1 VKEHGTGVA
10 TGDTG
15 ALRNR
20 FSRSGGP
27 RTSWSPGFSSRLGIM
42 ARLLLPAIVL
52 LLLCVPFPG
61 DARTPVVND
70 GADSIAEYR
79 RMLREGNP
87 GELWVARGEHLYH
100 TPRGPNRVSL
110 DACDL
115 GLGPGVLE
123 GAFAALP
130 RYFEDAGRVQ
140 DLESRLVHCMV
151 TLQGFEQERL
161 QQEAF
166 SSGERES
173 DLEALA
179 AYVASRSNGLPLTV
193 QLEHPRE
200 LEMYRIGEAL
210 FHRRSGPLDM
220 SCAICHSR
228 EQRRIRLQGL
238 MNIHNPL
245 EVREVMG
252 SWPTYRVSQGT
263 VRTLQHRMWDCHWQM
278 RLPDV
283 EYASDATVALILFM
297 SVQARGGVVDVPGIR
312 R

>member
-1 VKEHGTGVA
+1 MRKWLLPGIAFLLLGMVPSLGSA
-10 TGDTG
+10 Q
-15 ALRNR
+15 
-20 FSRSGGP
+20 
-27 RTSWSPGFSSRLGIM
+27 SPGISQ
-42 ARLLLPAIVL
+42 
-52 LLLCVPFPG
+52 
-61 DARTPVVND
+61 

-87 GELWVARGEHLYH
+87 GELWVARGEQLFHL
-100 TPRGPNRVSL
+100 PRGPNGVSL
-110 DACDL
+110 DQCDL
-115 GLGPGVLE
+115 GLGPGTLDGV
-123 GAFAALP
+123 FAALP
-130 RYFEDAGRVQ
+130 RYFEDTGRVQ

-151 TLQGFEQERL
+151 SLQGFDREQL
-161 QQEAF
+161 LSEAF
-166 SSGERES
+166 SSAEQES

-179 AYVASRSNGLPLTV
+179 VYVASRSNGYPLSV
-193 QLEHPRE
+193 ELSHPRE
-200 LEMYRIGEAL
+200 LEMFRIGEAL

-220 SCAICHSR
+220 SCAVCHSR

-245 EVREVMG
+245 QVRDVMG

-283 EYASDATVALILFM
+283 EYTSDATVALILYLNER
-297 SVQARGGVVDVPGIR
+297 ARGGLVDVPGIR